1 MYLLPMHLQT
11 IKGAVELLQA
21 TGEHIES
28 AIDKVTTPGGCTIK
42 GLKTMEQEGFTN
54 AVIKDLLAGKRKK
67 NKTTY
72 NMKRVCQKSAMTIFC
87 FCNITL

>member
-1 MYLLPMHLQT
+1 MYLLPMRLQT

-42 GLKTMEQEGFTN
+42 GLNTMEQEGFTN
-54 AVIKDLLAGKRKK
+54 AVIKDLLAGKREK